1 MEQQRAATE
10 HAETL
15 AWGAVPAGPA
25 GEPFAF
31 AQTMAAA
38 PPAGD
43 VMSTTGAVRSTV
55 LPRME
60 LVDAVPTLVAQGKRR
75 FDLVRQLGI
84 GGLGEVIGA
93 EDNDIGRKVALKKL
107 RSDMK
112 SAATLARFVEEIRTV
127 GKLEHPNIIP
137 IHDVGI
143 DEAGD
148 YYFVMKYVDGETLE
162 SVIAKLAAGDPVYHR
177 RFTVE
182 RRVQIFMGVLEAV
195 AFAHSHGV
203 IHRDIKPANIM
214 VGPYGEVVLMD
225 WGIAKTLREG
235 GTDDSQLPKLEA
247 AAEGRRRLFETQIGT
262 VIGTPAYMAPEQA
275 SGAAVDPRTD
285 VYALSVL
292 LFELLTLEHYLVDHC
307 ETLEKMLAGVINVEA
322 PMAFTVKNEHQ
333 PSVSADLSWFLR
345 KGLAKRPEER
355 YQTVNEMVERLQR
368 RADGDIP
375 VQCHITAVRRATNIW
390 TRFLDQHP
398 IAASITLFAV
408 PLVAIAAVIFAR
420 FV

>member
-1 MEQQRAATE
+1 MEQQRAAIE

-15 AWGAVPAGPA
+15 AWGATPAGPA

-31 AQTMAAA
+31 AATMAAA
-38 PPAGD
+38 PPSEA
-43 VMSTTGAVRSTV
+43 VTATGAVRSTV

-60 LVDAVPTLVAQGKRR
+60 LVDAVPTLVVQGKRR
-75 FDLVRQLGI
+75 FELVRQLGI

-107 RSDMK
+107 RTDMK

-137 IHDVGI
+137 IHDVGV

-162 SVIAKLAAGDPVYHR
+162 SVIEKLAKGDPVYHR
-177 RFTVE
+177 RFTTE

-195 AFAHSHGV
+195 AFAHSKGV

-235 GTDDSQLPKLEA
+235 GSDDSLLPKLEA
-247 AAEGRRRLFETQIGT
+247 SGEGRKRLFETQIGS

-275 SGAAVDPRTD
+275 RGDKVDERTD
-285 VYALSVL
+285 IYALSVL
-292 LFELLTLEHYLVDHC
+292 FFELLTLDHYLGPYA
-307 ETLEKMLAGVINVEA
+307 ETLEKMLEGVKTVDA
-322 PMAFTVKNEHQ
+322 PMALNVKSPHQ
-333 PSVSADLSWFLR
+333 PSVSPDLSWFLR
-345 KGLAKRPEER
+345 KGLAKRAEER

-375 VQCHITAVRRATNIW
+375 VQCHITAVRRATNVW

-398 IAASITLFAV
+398 IRASIALFGV
-408 PLVAIAAVIFAR
+408 PVLLIAAFVLVR
-420 FV
+420 FI